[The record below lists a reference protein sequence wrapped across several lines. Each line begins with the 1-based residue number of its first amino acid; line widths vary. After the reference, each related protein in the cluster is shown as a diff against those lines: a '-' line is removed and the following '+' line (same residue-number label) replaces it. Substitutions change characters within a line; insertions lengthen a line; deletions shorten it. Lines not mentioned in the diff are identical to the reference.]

1 MTITQKQ
8 QVIAHLEKYGSI
20 TSWEAIKKYNIT
32 RLAAIIFDLRDEGNK
47 IYASNEKKN
56 GKRWAKYVLMKLK
69 AK

>member
-8 QVIAHLEKYGSI
+8 QVLAHLEKYGSI

-47 IYASNEKKN
+47 VFSSIEKKD
-56 GKRWAKYVLMKLK
+56 GKKWAKYVLMKLK